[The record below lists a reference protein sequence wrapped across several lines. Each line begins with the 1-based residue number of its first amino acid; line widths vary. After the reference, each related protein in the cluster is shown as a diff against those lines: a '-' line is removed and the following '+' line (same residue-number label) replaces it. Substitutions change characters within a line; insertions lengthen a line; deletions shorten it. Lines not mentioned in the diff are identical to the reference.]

1 MQTLGLLL
9 LCCLDIIRLSK
20 DKHCCFSCE
29 SINGSNPGCEDTF
42 HYDGDQVDF
51 VQPCMTGRKGRMGL
65 YPGSVCIKIS
75 GYSSNK

>member
-1 MQTLGLLL
+1 MLVFVSN
-9 LCCLDIIRLSK
+9 IIEKIQSIG
-20 DKHCCFSCE
+20 CFSCE

-75 GYSSNK
+75 GYSSNT